1 MTKKIILT
9 LIMSITLHAD
19 IIDFY
24 KKAVH
29 TLQYNQTYLLNKK
42 ANKLSQKGINDGKY
56 ANFTLNADYGK
67 TKAKQLTNAFDTTNI
82 TLNDTLDVFGK
93 NSYKIETL
101 ALDLKSQKALL
112 NGQKEQLFIALVKM
126 ITVYHKTLAQ
136 HTLYESVL
144 NEQQAIYDKLKK
156 LQQQGAMTRMD
167 VLRFENQLTSLKMSK
182 INQENEMITMQK
194 QLQLYAPN
202 QAIPTLESSELHA
215 SEKAFVSQNPQLS
228 LNNTEADKL
237 LVEAKGLTRA
247 YLPDLTVGTAYQQ
260 IADPTSYG
268 DNYAV
273 TVGVHI
279 PLNSGNFKETEALK
293 VKALSLKSKNIAYQ
307 IQRKNAYTTRHQTYI
322 NATQQLTILQ
332 SSLNNYEESEKTI
345 KTAYL
350 QQYVDFN
357 TYTQVILQTLQ
368 VKEKMLELESKKEE
382 EATILNNIA
391 SGVIYE

>member
-1 MTKKIILT
+1 MTKKIILP

-24 KKAVH
+24 KKSLH

-42 ANKLSQKGINDGKY
+42 ANKRSQKGINDSQY
-56 ANFTLNADYGK
+56 ANFTVNADYGK
-67 TKAKQLTNAFDTTNI
+67 TKAKQLTNAFDTSNI

-93 NSYKIETL
+93 NSYKIEVL

-126 ITVYHKTLAQ
+126 IAVYHKTLAQ
-136 HTLYESVL
+136 HTLYENVL
-144 NEQQAIYDKLKK
+144 SEQQAIYEKLKK

-182 INQENEMITMQK
+182 INQENEMISMQK

-215 SEKAFVSQNPQLS
+215 SEKAFLSKNPQLS

-237 LVEAKGLTRA
+237 LVEAKGLTHS
-247 YLPDLTVGTAYQQ
+247 YLPELTVGTAYQQ

-273 TVGVHI
+273 TVGLNI

-307 IQRKNAYTTRHQTYI
+307 IQRKNAYTTRHQSYI

-332 SSLNNYEESEKTI
+332 SSLNEYEESEKTI

-368 VKEKMLELESKKEE
+368 VKVQMLELESKKEE